1 MESGAEENQSLI
13 TMIEDT
19 EETAFV
25 ILDLMQKVLAL
36 FDVRLLNLITSTKLS
51 TYQTTQKNLSHL
63 ITNINKRTLRL
74 SPAS

>member
-1 MESGAEENQSLI
+1 MGSGADENQSLI

-19 EETAFV
+19 KETAFV

-36 FDVRLLNLITSTKLS
+36 FDVRLLNLITRYKIEYVSNYTKS
-51 TYQTTQKNLSHL
+51 LSHL